1 MAADGGQ
8 NDTVANS
15 MSTERF
21 KDISEHSIRCLDLC
35 NSYRQCVSSFY
46 QFHHY
51 YIYGKFSD
59 CKEEKERMK
68 NCFKWKMK
76 KSEEAKTKLLTSLQE
91 IEDAK
96 NWQNPLWKRRERPP
110 DDW

>member
-1 MAADGGQ
+1 MFHAIEL
-8 NDTVANS
+8 TVSLVPPVA
-15 MSTERF
+15 
-21 KDISEHSIRCLDLC
+21 
-35 NSYRQCVSSFY
+35 SFY

-76 KSEEAKTKLLTSLQE
+76 KSEEAKVCDLYFSGGLCSCE
-91 IEDAK
+91 FRI
-96 NWQNPLWKRRERPP
+96 
-110 DDW
+110 